1 MATTDYKSSWVP
13 FPPPEVLAEPEF
25 IKELEGAFD
34 CIDDRPLLKR
44 LRAYRWTG
52 RPGYRLEAMWRAFM
66 SSYLRNLKNLSCL
79 IRELQDNRDFR
90 RFCGFGNTLPCKMT
104 FYRFHHRLVGH
115 WKYVRQMFVQL
126 TDEAKERFPDLGDQV
141 VIDSTFVRAYGN
153 PNRKSWIDPD
163 AKWGYKN
170 DARAFKGAKQRAY
183 GYKMHTLSDA
193 NHGLP
198 LTTITIPANRHD
210 STQLKPLVTLSES
223 LYSWFKPSMLI
234 GDKAYDGREIS
245 SFLIDKRINP
255 IIGIKKTTAHDGMYN
270 GIYGRD
276 GTPHLH
282 RQRPNGVCPYRPN
295 NRPPSFQ
302 VCRLSAQKL
311 RARRHTPL

>member
-1 MATTDYKSSWVP
+1 
-13 FPPPEVLAEPEF
+13 
-25 IKELEGAFD
+25 
-34 CIDDRPLLKR
+34 
-44 LRAYRWTG
+44 
-52 RPGYRLEAMWRAFM
+52 M
-66 SSYLRNLKNLSCL
+66 SSYLRNLKGVSHL
-79 IRELQDNRDFR
+79 IRELQDNRDFQ
-90 RFCGFGNTLPCKMT
+90 RFCGFGKIPGKMT
-104 FYRFHHRLVGH
+104 FYRFHHRLVDH
-115 WKYVRQMFVQL
+115 WDYVRQMFVQL
-126 TDEAKERFPDLGDQV
+126 TDEAHSYLPDLVDQV

-153 PNRKSWIDPD
+153 PNRKSRIDPD

-193 NHGLP
+193 NHELP
-198 LTTITIPANRHD
+198 LATITMPANKHD
-210 STQLKPLVTLSES
+210 STQLKPLVTLAED

-245 SFLIDKRINP
+245 SFLLDKGTNP
-255 IIGIKKTTAHDGMYN
+255 IIDIKKTTAHDGMYN

-276 GTPHLH
+276 GTPTCIGNVPMEFV
-282 RQRPNGVCPYRPN
+282 RTEPN

-311 RARRHTPL
+311 RAGRHTPL